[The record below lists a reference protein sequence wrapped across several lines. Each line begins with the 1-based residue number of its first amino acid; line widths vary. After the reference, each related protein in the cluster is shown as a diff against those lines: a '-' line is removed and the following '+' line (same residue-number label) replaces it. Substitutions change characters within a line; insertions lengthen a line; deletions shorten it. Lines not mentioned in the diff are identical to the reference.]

1 MTGNTSFRENDKNA
15 FMSKDLPLFVEDL
28 FLFVEDLP
36 SFCGRPVSLTENL
49 WESLRENL
57 QFFFCCHVG
66 YAVSCTQF
74 L

>member
-1 MTGNTSFRENDKNA
+1 
-15 FMSKDLPLFVEDL
+15 MSKDLPLFVETCLL
-28 FLFVEDLP
+28 FY
-36 SFCGRPVSLTENL
+36 GRPVSLTENL
-49 WESLRENL
+49 WESLRENQ